1 VLVFALHSLVCCF
14 IAIGHLNPNEENE
27 TWIWRMRLYDKDE
40 PHTALGEQVTYRSGI
55 VERDIY
61 CTAMYFVTS
70 SITTVG

>member
-1 VLVFALHSLVCCF
+1 
-14 IAIGHLNPNEENE
+14 
-27 TWIWRMRLYDKDE
+27 MRLYDKDE

-70 SITTVG
+70 SITTVGYGDIAGLTEGEKIFIIFL